1 MSAHFAAALPL
12 VWDPAVLGVVALAAA
27 LGVFVGAMPGLTA
40 VMGVALLVPFTFHL
54 DPLPAVAAV
63 VTLAATAIFAGDI
76 PGFLL
81 RIPGT
86 PASAAYVEDGHQ
98 MVMRGEPHSALALSV
113 AAACAGGIVGTAI
126 LILAA
131 PVLARAAL
139 RFSSFEYFWLALLG
153 LCCSALVTSASARKG
168 AAALCLGLLLSAVGL
183 DETAGHPRFT
193 FGSTELIGGVSF
205 IAVLIGLFALP
216 TVIRGFTERIPPPRF
231 PDVSFRALTLQL
243 GASMSRLKVNLARGG
258 LLGSVVGALPGA
270 GADIAA
276 WIAYAV
282 SRKASKTPEKF
293 GKGGA
298 EGIAEAGAANN
309 GALSGAWVPALV
321 FGVPGD
327 SITAVVIGVLYL
339 KGLQPGPTIFIGQA
353 DMVYAIF
360 VIFLLANLALLPLGL
375 IVARFARWLLMIP
388 RDALA
393 PVVLAFA
400 CVGAYAVNNS
410 AFDIGVMLAAG
421 VAGYVLEENRFP
433 LAPIILGMVL
443 GGMVEFNFV
452 TSMIKADGDLTAF
465 FSRPVAAALGV
476 ATIAVMFAPAV
487 RLALA
492 RRKGAR

>member
-12 VWDPAVLGVVALAAA
+12 VLDPAVLGVVALAAL
-27 LGVFVGAMPGLTA
+27 LGILVGAMPGLTA

-76 PGFLL
+76 PGILL

-86 PASAAYVEDGHQ
+86 PASAAYAEDGHQ
-98 MVMRGEPHSALALSV
+98 MAMRGEPHVALSLSM
-113 AAACAGGIVGTAI
+113 AGACAGGIIGVTV
-126 LILAA
+126 LVMAA
-131 PVLARAAL
+131 PALARAAL
-139 RFSSFEYFWLALLG
+139 QFSSFEYFWLALLG
-153 LCCSALVTSASARKG
+153 LCCAALVSSSSARKG
-168 AAALCLGLLLSAVGL
+168 ATALCLGLLLSTVGL
-183 DETAGHPRFT
+183 DETAGSARFT
-193 FGSTELIGGVSF
+193 FDSTNLIGGVNF

-216 TVIRGFTERIPPPRF
+216 AIIRGFTQHTPAPRF
-231 PDVSFRALTLQL
+231 PDIPFRALALQL
-243 GASMSRLKVNLARGG
+243 RKNTTKLKINMARGG
-258 LLGSVVGALPGA
+258 LLGAAVGALPGA

-282 SRKASKTPEKF
+282 SRKLSKTPEKF
-293 GKGGA
+293 GAGGA

-309 GALSGAWVPALV
+309 GALSGAYVPALV

-339 KGLQPGPTIFIGQA
+339 KGLQPGPTIFLNQA

-360 VIFLLANLALLPLGL
+360 IIFFLANLALLPLGL
-375 IVARFARWLLMIP
+375 IIARLARRLLMIP
-388 RDALA
+388 RAFLA

-400 CVGAYAVNNS
+400 SVGAYAINNS
-410 AFDIGVMLAAG
+410 AFDIGVMLVAG
-421 VAGYVLEENRFP
+421 MVGYVLEENRFP

-452 TSMIKADGDLTAF
+452 TSMIKVDGDLTAF
-465 FSRPVAAALGV
+465 FSRPIAAALGV
-476 ATIAVMFAPAV
+476 ATIAAISIPAI
-487 RLALA
+487 RLVLS
-492 RRKGAR
+492 RRG

>member
-1 MSAHFAAALPL
+1 MSPHFADALPL
-12 VWDPAVLGVVALAAA
+12 VLDPAVLGVVALSAA

-76 PGFLL
+76 PGILL

-86 PASAAYVEDGHQ
+86 PASAAYAQDGHK
-98 MVMRGEPHSALALSV
+98 MAMREGPHAALSLSV
-113 AAACAGGIVGTAI
+113 AAACAGGIIGTVI
-126 LILAA
+126 LVLAA
-131 PVLARAAL
+131 PILARAAL

-153 LCCSALVTSASARKG
+153 LCCSALVASSSARKG
-168 AAALCLGLLLSAVGL
+168 AASLCLGLLLSAVGL

-193 FGSTELIGGVSF
+193 FGSTELIGGVNF

-216 TVIRGFTERIPPPRF
+216 TLVRGFTERAATPHF
-231 PDVSFRALTLQL
+231 PDVPFRALASQL
-243 GASMSRLKVNLARGG
+243 RKNMAALKINLARGG
-258 LLGSVVGALPGA
+258 ALGSVVGALPGA

-293 GKGGA
+293 GAGGA

-309 GALSGAWVPALV
+309 GALSGAWMPALV

-339 KGLQPGPTIFIGQA
+339 KGLQPGPTMFISQA

-360 VIFLLANLALLPLGL
+360 IIFFLANLALLPLGL
-375 IVARFARWLLMIP
+375 IVARFARRLLMIP
-388 RDALA
+388 RSSLA

-421 VAGYVLEENRFP
+421 VVGYVLEENRFP

-476 ATIAVMFAPAV
+476 VTLAVMAAPAA
-487 RLALA
+487 RLVFA
-492 RRKGAR
+492 RRGEAQ